1 MTEVHDETRFAIDAV
16 TALRLVRDEPGIGSH
31 RLLVGPAVL
40 RSHVMSALYR
50 ETRDGRLPEATAMA
64 QLDRLATLKI
74 RLLADRVSRARA
86 WRLAGQLRWDDTA
99 LAEYLAVASL
109 QADVIVA
116 GDDRIAAAAA
126 GIVPVASYDELTR

>member
-1 MTEVHDETRFAIDAV
+1 MTNVHAQTRFAIDAV
-16 TALRLVRDEPGIGSH
+16 TALRLVRDDPGIGSR

-40 RSHVMSALYR
+40 RSHVMSTLYH
-50 ETRDGRLPEATAMA
+50 EARDGRLDEATAVA

-86 WRLAGQLRWDDTA
+86 WRLARELGWDDTV
-99 LAEYLAVASL
+99 LAEYLAVATL

-116 GDDRIAAAAA
+116 GDERIAAAAA
-126 GIVPVASYDELTR
+126 GIVPVASYDELAG

>member
-16 TALRLVRDEPGIGSH
+16 TALRLVRDEPGIGSR

-86 WRLAGQLRWDDTA
+86 WRLARELGWDDTV
-99 LAEYLAVASL
+99 LAEYLAVATL

-116 GDDRIAAAAA
+116 GDERIAAAAA
-126 GIVPVASYDELTR
+126 GIVPVASYDELAG